1 MSENSRK
8 KDVTTEIVVGAF
20 MFTMLVVLLTIT
32 VVMSQNTFFAE
43 SYTLRA
49 VFPDV
54 GGLKEGE
61 SVFLRGVKIGNV
73 DRIEVSDDE
82 PGVVLEMR
90 LDRPVTLYEGYEL
103 HVESASMLGGMRLV
117 IDEGDRGKPKI
128 PEDKFLDLR
137 GKPAPDLLE
146 TANLL
151 VEELHQITAQISS
164 GEGTI
169 GKLIYE
175 DGLYGDAEELVK
187 SLNRTAADLE
197 TVSANA
203 REISDRLV
211 TGKGTL
217 GRLFSEDEGLFT
229 ELTNT
234 VANVNAAS
242 GDIRKIIARV
252 EKGEGTLGRLLS
264 SDDQVYQDLR
274 ATVASLKS
282 FSASLSEGEGTV
294 ARLIHDDTL
303 YIKVE
308 GLIDEARATIDDFRE
323 TSPITT
329 FSTIFFGAF

>member
-32 VVMSQNTFFAE
+32 VVMSQNKFFEKSWTLKAE
-43 SYTLRA
+43 
-49 VFPDV
+49 FPDV

-73 DRIEVSDDE
+73 DKIEVAEDE
-82 PGVVLEMR
+82 SGVELEMR
-90 LDRPVTLYEGYEL
+90 LDRPVTLYEGYKL
-103 HVESASMLGGMRLV
+103 QVETASMLGGMRLV
-117 IDEGDRGKPKI
+117 IDEGDHSGPKI
-128 PEDKFLDLR
+128 PEDQLMNLK
-137 GKPAPDLLE
+137 GEPTPDLLE

-151 VEELHQITAQISS
+151 VGDLREITSQISS
-164 GEGTI
+164 GKGTI
-169 GKLIYE
+169 GRLIYE
-175 DGLYGDAEELVK
+175 DGLYAEAEGLVK
-187 SLNRTAADLE
+187 SLNETAADLE
-197 TVSANA
+197 IVSENA
-203 REISDRLV
+203 RLISDRLA

-217 GRLFSEDEGLFT
+217 GRLLSEDEGLFT

-242 GDIRKIIARV
+242 GDIRKIVARV

-264 SDDQVYQDLR
+264 SDDQVYKDLS
-274 ATVASLKS
+274 ATVESLRS
-282 FSASLSEGEGTV
+282 FSESLNNDEGTV
-294 ARLIHDDTL
+294 ARLLSDDTL

-308 GLIDEARATIDDFRE
+308 GLVDEARATIDDFRE